1 MRKERNA
8 SFDFMKGILIVLVVL
23 GHAISLMYG
32 SDNPDLWYQPCFNVI
47 YTFHMPLFVFV
58 SGVFLRHSLSDKPQE
73 FLGKRVKRLA
83 LPCVIY
89 STLVLLVYVCA
100 HDMELPSPYPIYKC
114 YCTYW
119 YLVCVF
125 MLSCVYYVF
134 VRTGV
139 YVRALLAVG
148 YLALLLVSDRFPLL
162 VLSDCQVVR
171 QTAIFGLGVYLS
183 DKLQASHGNRTW
195 RWRMILLA
203 VVCSVVVVCIVRLAY
218 GVNMLRYPAPVRV
231 VDGIACSALAYIMI
245 KGLYRLLSSKH
256 ITKGVVWLGQNSL
269 SIYLTHIL
277 LLVITRWACP
287 TWITGWV
294 GVSLWFLIAM
304 AVSVV
309 CIPVEKRL
317 LKSKSFVLGV

>member
-1 MRKERNA
+1 MRKEREV

-47 YTFHMPLFVFV
+47 YTFHMPLFIFV
-58 SGVFLRHSLSDKPQE
+58 SGIFLRHSLSDKPLE
-73 FLGKRVKRLA
+73 FLLKRVKRLA
-83 LPCVIY
+83 LPCGIY
-89 STLVLLVYVCA
+89 STLVLLIYVCT

-125 MLSCVYYVF
+125 ILSCVYYVF

-139 YVRALLAVG
+139 YVKTLMVLG
-148 YLALLLVSDRFPLL
+148 YLGLLLISDRIPLL
-162 VLSDCQVVR
+162 VLSDCQIIR
-171 QTAIFGLGVYLS
+171 QTVIFGLGVYLS
-183 DKLQASHGNRTW
+183 NKMLASHGNRTIGW
-195 RWRMILLA
+195 HMIVLT
-203 VVCSVVVVCIVRLAY
+203 VVSSVVVACIVRQVY
-218 GVNMLRYPAPVRV
+218 GVNMLRYPAPIRV
-231 VDGIACSALAYIMI
+231 VDGVACSALAYIVI
-245 KGLYRLLSSKH
+245 KGLFRLLSDKR
-256 ITKGVVWLGQNSL
+256 ITQGVVWLGQQSL
-269 SIYLTHIL
+269 SIYLTHII